1 MPKSLDDDAPGVM
14 QSLKGVRKLEFDR
27 VDLNQQKPRGT
38 PKAPVPQAQNPD
50 PVKFHSV
57 PDTMAASPPEQWFQH
72 GVQKKLQRK
81 IRMGL
86 LPIDATLDL
95 HGYSQ
100 HQAIDQ
106 LVEFLQQALNAQLRF
121 LLIIHGKGF
130 RSQSQ
135 AKLRPLVQHWLQQ
148 QPNVLA
154 FCPAQSRDGGSGASY
169 VYIKNR

>member
-1 MPKSLDDDAPGVM
+1 MPKSLDDDASGLM
-14 QSLKGVRKLEFDR
+14 ESLKGIRKLEFDR

-38 PKAPVPQAQNPD
+38 LRTPVPDAQNPD
-50 PVKFHSV
+50 LVKLHNV
-57 PDTMAASPPEQWFQH
+57 PDPLASSPPEQWFQH
-72 GVQKKLQRK
+72 GVQKKLKRK
-81 IRMGL
+81 IRMGI

-121 LLIIHGKGF
+121 LLIIHGKGY

-135 AKLRPLVQHWLQQ
+135 AKLRPLVQLWLQQ

-154 FCPAQSRDGGSGASY
+154 FCPAQPRDGGSGASY
-169 VYIKNR
+169 IYIKSR